1 MFADKVAATGYYV
14 VVPDFFNGDP
24 YDPQNVDRP
33 IDVWVKDHQPVSTF
47 IMIVLC
53 C

>member
-24 YDPQNVDRP
+24 YDPENVDRP
-33 IDVWVKDHQPVSTF
+33 ILVRSKDQQPVST
-47 IMIVLC
+47 L
-53 C
+53 